1 MLLAINIC
9 WQGVDIIFPL
19 NLTDGKV
26 GTFSA
31 DNGNDNDKNM
41 LTMAKVRNAI
51 ILASYESIGVGCF
64 LCAGSA
70 KSYVLQA

>member
-31 DNGNDNDKNM
+31 DNGNDKSM
-41 LTMAKVRNAI
+41 LTMAKVRNAA
-51 ILASYESIGVGCF
+51 ILVSYESICVGGF
-64 LCAGSA
+64 LCVGSV
-70 KSYVLQA
+70 KSYFLQA